1 MYDVII
7 IGAGP
12 AGLTA
17 AAYSARSMLKT
28 LVIERYPLSGGQML
42 LTDVIANF
50 PAYAPSDG
58 SEIAKNLKAQA
69 EEAGAEFISA
79 EVTRIADGKP
89 KTVFA
94 GGKEYQAKTL
104 IIACG
109 AEHKKL
115 GVPGEDKFAGRGV
128 SYCAVCDGGFFRG
141 KDIAVIGGGDTALK
155 DALYLSAICRKVYLI
170 HRRESF
176 RGSADKLSKC
186 EQTDNIEIIRSAVCR
201 EICGESSVTGIVIEQ
216 NGERRRIE
224 CSGVFA
230 AVGMAPSTELVKDI
244 VKLDEKGCIEAGE
257 DCVTS
262 AEGIFAAGDIRTKPL
277 RQIVTACSDGANAA
291 SSAKNYILS
300 E

>member
-28 LVIERYPLSGGQML
+28 LVIERYPLTGGQML

-50 PAYAPSDG
+50 PAYVPSYG

-69 EEAGAEFISA
+69 EEAGAEFITA

-89 KTVFA
+89 KAVLA

-115 GVPGEDKFAGRGV
+115 GVQGEDKFAGRGV
-128 SYCAVCDGGFFRG
+128 SYCAVCDGGFSE
-141 KDIAVIGGGDTALK
+141 K
-155 DALYLSAICRKVYLI
+155 
-170 HRRESF
+170 
-176 RGSADKLSKC
+176 
-186 EQTDNIEIIRSAVCR
+186 
-201 EICGESSVTGIVIEQ
+201 
-216 NGERRRIE
+216 RI
-224 CSGVFA
+224 
-230 AVGMAPSTELVKDI
+230 LQ
-244 VKLDEKGCIEAGE
+244 L
-257 DCVTS
+257 S
-262 AEGIFAAGDIRTKPL
+262 AEGIRLSRTHCIFLPYAERCILSTAGTVSEAVRTSSANANRRTILKLSAVLYAVRYAVKAVLRALSSSRTVSAAGQSAAEFL
-277 RQIVTACSDGANAA
+277 RLWAWRPRPN
-291 SSAKNYILS
+291 L
-300 E
+300 